1 MIKINSVEW
10 GKIKVNGREYGQVLI
25 IGDEVFERD
34 SEKLHQ
40 LFDTTHQM
48 GDWEA
53 EQLVADNPEVIVVG
67 NGWDGVLEINSKFKV
82 QSAKLGIELKTF
94 RTPQAME
101 EYNKLVAE
109 GKKVSALI
117 HTTC

>member
-10 GKIKVNGREYGQVLI
+10 GKIKINGQEFGQVLI
-25 IGDEVFERD
+25 VDDQVLERD

-40 LFDTTHQM
+40 LFDTTHKI
-48 GDWEA
+48 GDWEV

-67 NGWDGVLEINSKFKV
+67 NGWGGILKINEKLKI
-82 QSAKLGIELKTF
+82 KIERLGIEVKFLKTP
-94 RTPQAME
+94 RAVE

-109 GKKVSALI
+109 GKKVNALI